1 MRGKGD
7 ETPISSFLSDEGPS
21 PILSSAVCLPPAFMQ
36 VNSVQCFS
44 QTGVF
49 CQKKSQLCL
58 KRLQQNRENDMS
70 VHGVKRSFG
79 NFEE

>member
-36 VNSVQCFS
+36 VNSVQCFPKKECF
-44 QTGVF
+44 V
-49 CQKKSQLCL
+49 KKST
-58 KRLQQNRENDMS
+58 NA
-70 VHGVKRSFG
+70 V
-79 NFEE
+79 